1 MYFFLSNCSARAK
14 ESIGQKHSGQGW
26 FTPGY
31 SAARR
36 HDSVVYPPG
45 FLADLHRGFPQT
57 FRRAFPSA
65 PPGLP
70 SNLLQNEKGEWRSTQ
85 AKGLTQQTLSEKIGV
100 SGRVIAY
107 YESETDYPPA
117 HLIVPLAQALEV
129 TTDELLGVSGSK
141 EDLDPQNA
149 ALWRKLKVIEKL
161 PPKDQK
167 AVLHYINM
175 IIKARGI
182 NQKAG

>member
-1 MYFFLSNCSARAK
+1 MKRKTTVN
-14 ESIGQKHSGQGW
+14 
-26 FTPGY
+26 
-31 SAARR
+31 
-36 HDSVVYPPG
+36 G
-45 FLADLHRGFPQT
+45 FGKRLAYYR
-57 FRRAFPSA
+57 
-65 PPGLP
+65 
-70 SNLLQNEKGEWRSTQ
+70 K